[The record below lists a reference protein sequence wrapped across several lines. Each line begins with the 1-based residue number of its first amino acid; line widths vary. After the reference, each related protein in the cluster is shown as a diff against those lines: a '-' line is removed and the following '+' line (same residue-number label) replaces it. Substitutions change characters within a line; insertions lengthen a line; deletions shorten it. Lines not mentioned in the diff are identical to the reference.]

1 MYTLP
6 IGEYQTWYSALVEDK
21 STEIE
26 AILNSDQNESMLY
39 GRFSYQEEPKLLS
52 RTRNNK
58 RPPFEL
64 TRPLCLAV
72 AFNAHNTIDV
82 LHRNGSDIM
91 VKDINGKYLM
101 IVLLLENYFV
111 HTEQEKCKSLEQGEL
126 MLCY

>member
-1 MYTLP
+1 MPNKICLVERESMYALP
-6 IGEYQTWYSALVEDK
+6 IGEYRSWYSALVEDK

-26 AILNSDQNESMLY
+26 GILNSDQNELMLH

-52 RTRNNK
+52 RTRNKK

-91 VKDINGKYLM
+91 VKDVNGKYLM
-101 IVLLLENYFV
+101 LV
-111 HTEQEKCKSLEQGEL
+111 HSLKNT
-126 MLCY
+126 CPCITRKV